1 MRAYKFD
8 PIKRMV
14 KKYTV
19 IYLSLLTVLAITTRF
34 IFLEKSPPGFY
45 VDEASF
51 GYNAISVMESG
62 RDEHGILFPIYFKAF
77 GEYKNPI
84 FCYSIIPFLKIFGVS
99 VFAVRVTSAFWGL
112 ATIILMFL
120 VVKNY
125 QKNVQVAFFSSLILT
140 LMPWH
145 LIISRIAFEV
155 VTLPFFLLL
164 FLYFWEKYLS
174 TTKIQFTFIAAFC
187 MGVCFYTYSTA
198 RLLVPLYCA
207 GVFIIWFKEIN
218 KNKIIYATTTGG
230 LFIPLIPLFFWLQK
244 YPNTLTNRFSSLSIW
259 NHKVH
264 YFKNIL
270 NIFLNYIND
279 FSVRYLF
286 ISGDTNLRHG
296 TGRSGTLLIS
306 CSVFFVFG
314 ILYLWYKRNDKF
326 LRFVIFGFITFPLSS
341 SLTIDNFHALRSANA
356 IPFISILLGT
366 GFYFLLECIRKYENM
381 YRVGII
387 SITLLIFI
395 EFSQFYWDYLIAYP
409 KRSEPHFR
417 YSISE
422 TMEFLMSQKADN
434 FYFTP
439 SVGQPLVMAKFFS
452 RNKNSL
458 YKNSDFHNFHVVKN
472 FAETFA
478 PHSYLLTA
486 GNEKV
491 PGNFRKVK
499 AFKKIYSPDIAYAL
513 YSIETD
519 NPVVPIETTSL
530 ELETGLIASY
540 FYGTECTGKPFL
552 TKAEPGHISFTFK
565 KESKPYKAPFSIE
578 WEGYIQISK
587 KGIYKFATR
596 SDDGSQ
602 LYLNERIIVDNGG
615 CHSLRYVSSNIL
627 LDKGVY
633 RIKIT
638 YFDSGGESA
647 MKLLWSSPEDNGKE
661 HLIPSGVLFHK
672 Q

>member
-1 MRAYKFD
+1 M
-8 PIKRMV
+8 ILLNSMV

-51 GYNAISVMESG
+51 GYNALSIMESG
-62 RDEHGILFPIYFKAF
+62 HDEHGILFPVYFKAF

-84 FCYSIIPFLKIFGVS
+84 FCYSIIPFLKIYGVS

-112 ATIILMFL
+112 ATIILMFF

-125 QKNVQVAFFSSLILT
+125 QKDIHAAFYSSLVLT

-155 VTLPFFLLL
+155 VTLPFFILL
-164 FLYFWEKYLS
+164 FLYFWEKYLRTS
-174 TTKIQFTFIAAFC
+174 KIQFTFIAALC

-198 RLLVPLYCA
+198 RLLVPLYCV

-218 KNKIIYATTTGG
+218 KNKIIYATTLSG
-230 LFIPLIPLFFWLQK
+230 LLIPLIPLFFWLQK
-244 YPNTLTNRFSSLSIW
+244 YPETLTSRFSSLSIW
-259 NHKVH
+259 NHKLH
-264 YFKNIL
+264 YFRNIQ

-279 FSVRYLF
+279 FSIKYLF

-306 CSVFFVFG
+306 YSAFFVFG
-314 ILYLWYKRNDKF
+314 VLYLWHKRNDKF
-326 LRFVIFGFITFPLSS
+326 LRFIIFGFITFPLAA
-341 SLTIDNFHALRSANA
+341 SLTIDNFHALRSANS
-356 IPFISILLGT
+356 IPFISILLGM
-366 GFYFLLECIRKYENM
+366 GFYFLLECIHKHENI
-381 YRVGII
+381 YRVGFI
-387 SITLLIFI
+387 SITLLILI
-395 EFSQFYWDYLIAYP
+395 EFSQFYWDYLVAYP
-409 KRSEPHFR
+409 KRSEPKFMC
-417 YSISE
+417 SIPE
-422 TMEFLMSQKADN
+422 TMEFLMSQKTDN

-439 SVGQPLVMAKFFS
+439 SVGQPLIMAKFFS

-478 PHSYLLTA
+478 PRSYLLTA

-491 PGNFRKVK
+491 PENFRKIK
-499 AFKKIYSPDIAYAL
+499 AFKKIYSPDIAYTL
-513 YSIETD
+513 YYIETD
-519 NPVVPIETTSL
+519 NPIAPIEITSQ
-530 ELETGLIASY
+530 ELEMGLIANY
-540 FYGTECTGKPFL
+540 FYGTECKGKPFL
-552 TKAEPGHISFTFK
+552 TKVEPGHISFNFK

-578 WEGYIQISK
+578 WMGYIQISK

-602 LYLNERIIVDNGG
+602 VYINGRIIVDNGG
-615 CHSLRYVSSNIL
+615 RHPLRYASGNVL
-627 LDKGVY
+627 LDKGLY

-638 YFDSGGESA
+638 YFDSGGEST
-647 MKLLWSSPEDNGKE
+647 MELLWTPPEDSVKGY
-661 HLIPSGVLFHK
+661 LIPIGVLFHK
-672 Q
+672 K